1 MVNKGVV
8 VALNTAMIGDVEI
21 DLQGEDMAMLLY
33 LWGVRWIL
41 GMGRS
46 TRVLVLDASVH
57 STH

>member
-33 LWGVRWIL
+33 LWVVRWIL
-41 GMGRS
+41 G
-46 TRVLVLDASVH
+46 H
-57 STH
+57 K